1 MAKDPVCKMDVDP
14 KKAAAQSTFK
24 GQTIYFC
31 AVGCKQKFD
40 ADPGKYIKSVIGSPY
55 LEGRARYER
64 VMDGWVDNTHDDA
77 FTHTVRL
84 TDDDFGIEVTAVCT
98 PSPGY
103 EVREARGASALGL
116 GRSGDRRRLWP
127 AGRQPYGRWLHAAS
141 GRAVRARGPARG
153 FSWTPGSRWHGS
165 PARRPSCPRE
175 RTARLDPGDAR
186 QCWELDTTGW
196 ADLPD
201 SCFTYSPAG
210 RALLGTRPVSTPMVR
225 ELYSPPPG
233 ARKIFVRRKL
243 SRLVRTG
250 RRLHLFHAMHDNV
263 HGFDLHYEIDLDR
276 GVIVAADSITSR
288 LPYLGICNEPQGKI
302 ASLIG
307 RARRRRAPQADPDP
321 DRRGD
326 RLRPDSTT

>member
-1 MAKDPVCKMDVDP
+1 M
-14 KKAAAQSTFK
+14 
-24 GQTIYFC
+24 
-31 AVGCKQKFD
+31 
-40 ADPGKYIKSVIGSPY
+40 IGSPY
-55 LEGRARYER
+55 LEGRDHYER
-64 VMDGWVDNTHDDA
+64 VTDGWVDNTHDDA
-77 FTHTVRL
+77 FTHTVCV

-103 EVREARGASALGL
+103 EVREARARVLAGSADPAISAAFDRLAGSRMVGGFTRRL
-116 GRSGDRRRLWP
+116 AELCGDRTGARLFVDAGIEVARLARQATKLP
-127 AGRQPYGRWLHAAS
+127 A
-141 GRAVRARGPARG
+141 
-153 FSWTPGSRWHGS
+153 
-165 PARRPSCPRE
+165 E

-196 ADLPD
+196 ADLPG

-225 ELYSPPPG
+225 DLYTPVPG

-307 RARRRRAPQADPDP
+307 EPADAGL
-321 DRRGD
+321 RERIQTLIGD
-326 RLRPDSTT
+326 EAGCAQLYDLTADLLKLLSLV